1 MNVIP
6 NQESIQNRLNQIRLA
21 QSNSNPQ
28 IPSID
33 EINANQNNFNSSS
46 SLNIGNSLSSSSKSF
61 QETLQ
66 SELNSK
72 SISKEKFGT
81 FVQQANEMFQNYEK
95 EINSL
100 RKRIS
105 FYDTQEL
112 SYNII
117 NEFSIEPSKKQK
129 VLHELSK
136 LTEKEKISYKE
147 IKIAYTERI
156 CELLTENDALTK
168 MIEKINV
175 DVVDRLQEKISE

>member
-95 EINSL
+95 EIN
-100 RKRIS
+100 
-105 FYDTQEL
+105 
-112 SYNII
+112 
-117 NEFSIEPSKKQK
+117 
-129 VLHELSK
+129 
-136 LTEKEKISYKE
+136 
-147 IKIAYTERI
+147 
-156 CELLTENDALTK
+156 
-168 MIEKINV
+168 
-175 DVVDRLQEKISE
+175 